1 MFRSRSGPVRVR
13 AALDARA
20 MAEGAL
26 ARAAAEE
33 EFLRQATLCLRYG
46 AAAIVMAF
54 DEQGQADTF
63 ERKTAICERAY
74 RLLVDRVGFPPEDI
88 IFDPNVF
95 AVATGIEEH
104 DRYAL
109 DFIEAVA
116 TLRELCPH
124 AHFSGGLSNLSFSFR
139 GNETVRRA
147 MHSVF
152 LYHAIPAGLDMAIV
166 NAGQLDIYDQIDPVL
181 REACEDV
188 ILMRRPD
195 ATLRGW
201 VLQPGQK
208 HALIYFGGNAEDVSR
223 NLPEFAEAFP
233 DYAVYLLNY
242 RGFGGSGGS
251 PSETAIAEDALALF
265 DQVYASHPQVAVV
278 GRSLGSGVAVRLASQ
293 RPVQQ
298 LILVTP
304 YNSLEEIA
312 ARQYPWVPVKWL
324 LKERFES
331 GKYAAHI
338 RVPTLL
344 LAASDDE
351 VIPRASTQHLLEN
364 FPQGVAVLRVVPDS
378 GHNSI
383 SDRAQ
388 YLQWMGDVLNR

>member
-1 MFRSRSGPVRVR
+1 MSRTLMSLVALIVAVYLVLC
-13 AALDARA
+13 AALFFFQRSLIYFPQPNAVNSAESRMTLAMPDAQVSVVTR
-20 MAEGAL
+20 E
-26 ARAAAEE
+26 
-33 EFLRQATLCLRYG
+33 
-46 AAAIVMAF
+46 
-54 DEQGQADTF
+54 
-63 ERKTAICERAY
+63 
-74 RLLVDRVGFPPEDI
+74 RVGP
-88 IFDPNVF
+88 
-95 AVATGIEEH
+95 
-104 DRYAL
+104 R
-109 DFIEAVA
+109 
-116 TLRELCPH
+116 
-124 AHFSGGLSNLSFSFR
+124 
-139 GNETVRRA
+139 
-147 MHSVF
+147 
-152 LYHAIPAGLDMAIV
+152 
-166 NAGQLDIYDQIDPVL
+166 
-181 REACEDV
+181 
-188 ILMRRPD
+188 
-195 ATLRGW
+195 
-201 VLQPGQK
+201 
-208 HALIYFGGNAEDVSR
+208 ALIYFGGNAEDVSR
-223 NLPEFAEAFP
+223 NLPEFTEAFP

-242 RGFGGSGGS
+242 RGFGGSDGS
-251 PSETAIAEDALALF
+251 ASEAAIAEDALALF

-324 LKERFES
+324 LKDRFES

-351 VIPRASTQHLLEN
+351 VIPRASTQRLLES
-364 FPQGVAVLRVVPDS
+364 FQQGVAVLRVVPDS

>member
-1 MFRSRSGPVRVR
+1 MSRTLMSLVALIVAVYLVLC
-13 AALDARA
+13 AALFFFQRSLIYFPQPNAVTSADSRMTLSMPDAQISLITR
-20 MAEGAL
+20 E
-26 ARAAAEE
+26 
-33 EFLRQATLCLRYG
+33 
-46 AAAIVMAF
+46 
-54 DEQGQADTF
+54 
-63 ERKTAICERAY
+63 
-74 RLLVDRVGFPPEDI
+74 RVGP
-88 IFDPNVF
+88 
-95 AVATGIEEH
+95 
-104 DRYAL
+104 R
-109 DFIEAVA
+109 
-116 TLRELCPH
+116 
-124 AHFSGGLSNLSFSFR
+124 
-139 GNETVRRA
+139 
-147 MHSVF
+147 
-152 LYHAIPAGLDMAIV
+152 
-166 NAGQLDIYDQIDPVL
+166 
-181 REACEDV
+181 
-188 ILMRRPD
+188 
-195 ATLRGW
+195 
-201 VLQPGQK
+201 
-208 HALIYFGGNAEDVSR
+208 ALIYFGGNAEDVSR

-251 PSETAIAEDALALF
+251 PSEAAIAEDALALF
-265 DQVYASHPQVAVV
+265 DQVYASHPQIAVV

-324 LKERFES
+324 LKDRFES

-351 VIPRASTQHLLEN
+351 VITRASTERLLEN
-364 FPQGVAVLRVVPDS
+364 FPRGVAVLRVVPDS

>member
-1 MFRSRSGPVRVR
+1 MP
-13 AALDARA
+13 DAQISLITR
-20 MAEGAL
+20 E
-26 ARAAAEE
+26 
-33 EFLRQATLCLRYG
+33 
-46 AAAIVMAF
+46 
-54 DEQGQADTF
+54 
-63 ERKTAICERAY
+63 
-74 RLLVDRVGFPPEDI
+74 RVGP
-88 IFDPNVF
+88 
-95 AVATGIEEH
+95 
-104 DRYAL
+104 R
-109 DFIEAVA
+109 
-116 TLRELCPH
+116 
-124 AHFSGGLSNLSFSFR
+124 
-139 GNETVRRA
+139 
-147 MHSVF
+147 
-152 LYHAIPAGLDMAIV
+152 
-166 NAGQLDIYDQIDPVL
+166 
-181 REACEDV
+181 
-188 ILMRRPD
+188 
-195 ATLRGW
+195 
-201 VLQPGQK
+201 
-208 HALIYFGGNAEDVSR
+208 ALIYFGGNAEDVSR

-251 PSETAIAEDALALF
+251 PSEAAIAEDALALF
-265 DQVYASHPQVAVV
+265 DQVYASHPQIAVV

-312 ARQYPWVPVKWL
+312 AQQYPWVPVKWL
-324 LKERFES
+324 LKDRFES

-351 VIPRASTQHLLEN
+351 VIPRASTQRLLEN

-388 YLQWMGDVLNR
+388 YLQWMKDVLNR

>member
-1 MFRSRSGPVRVR
+1 MSRTLMSLVALIVAVYLVLC
-13 AALDARA
+13 AALFFFQRSLIYFPQPNTFTSADSRMTLSMPDAQVSVVTR
-20 MAEGAL
+20 E
-26 ARAAAEE
+26 
-33 EFLRQATLCLRYG
+33 
-46 AAAIVMAF
+46 
-54 DEQGQADTF
+54 
-63 ERKTAICERAY
+63 
-74 RLLVDRVGFPPEDI
+74 RVG
-88 IFDPNVF
+88 
-95 AVATGIEEH
+95 A
-104 DRYAL
+104 R
-109 DFIEAVA
+109 
-116 TLRELCPH
+116 
-124 AHFSGGLSNLSFSFR
+124 
-139 GNETVRRA
+139 
-147 MHSVF
+147 
-152 LYHAIPAGLDMAIV
+152 
-166 NAGQLDIYDQIDPVL
+166 
-181 REACEDV
+181 
-188 ILMRRPD
+188 
-195 ATLRGW
+195 
-201 VLQPGQK
+201 
-208 HALIYFGGNAEDVSR
+208 ALIYFGGNAEDVSR

-251 PSETAIAEDALALF
+251 PSETAIAGDALALF

-278 GRSLGSGVAVRLASQ
+278 GRSLGSGVAIRLASQ

-312 ARQYPWVPVKWL
+312 TRQYPWVPVKWL
-324 LKERFES
+324 LKDRFES

-351 VIPRASTQHLLEN
+351 VIPRASTQRLLEN

>member
-1 MFRSRSGPVRVR
+1 MSRTLMPLVALIVAVYLVLC
-13 AALDARA
+13 AALFFFQRSLIYFPQPNAVSGSDSQLILSMPDARVSVITG
-20 MAEGAL
+20 E
-26 ARAAAEE
+26 
-33 EFLRQATLCLRYG
+33 
-46 AAAIVMAF
+46 
-54 DEQGQADTF
+54 
-63 ERKTAICERAY
+63 
-74 RLLVDRVGFPPEDI
+74 RVGP
-88 IFDPNVF
+88 
-95 AVATGIEEH
+95 
-104 DRYAL
+104 R
-109 DFIEAVA
+109 
-116 TLRELCPH
+116 
-124 AHFSGGLSNLSFSFR
+124 
-139 GNETVRRA
+139 
-147 MHSVF
+147 
-152 LYHAIPAGLDMAIV
+152 
-166 NAGQLDIYDQIDPVL
+166 
-181 REACEDV
+181 
-188 ILMRRPD
+188 
-195 ATLRGW
+195 
-201 VLQPGQK
+201 
-208 HALIYFGGNAEDVSR
+208 ALIYFGGNAEDVSR

-233 DYAVYLLNY
+233 EYAVYLLNY

-251 PSETAIAEDALALF
+251 PSEAAIAEDALALF

-312 ARQYPWVPVKWL
+312 ARQYPWVPVQWL
-324 LKERFES
+324 LKDRFES

-351 VIPRASTQHLLEN
+351 VIPRASTQRLLEN

>member
-1 MFRSRSGPVRVR
+1 MSRTLMSLVALIVAVYLVLC
-13 AALDARA
+13 AALFFFQRSLIYFPQPNAVTSADSRMTLSMPDAQISLITR
-20 MAEGAL
+20 E
-26 ARAAAEE
+26 
-33 EFLRQATLCLRYG
+33 
-46 AAAIVMAF
+46 
-54 DEQGQADTF
+54 
-63 ERKTAICERAY
+63 
-74 RLLVDRVGFPPEDI
+74 RVGP
-88 IFDPNVF
+88 
-95 AVATGIEEH
+95 
-104 DRYAL
+104 R
-109 DFIEAVA
+109 
-116 TLRELCPH
+116 
-124 AHFSGGLSNLSFSFR
+124 
-139 GNETVRRA
+139 
-147 MHSVF
+147 
-152 LYHAIPAGLDMAIV
+152 
-166 NAGQLDIYDQIDPVL
+166 
-181 REACEDV
+181 
-188 ILMRRPD
+188 
-195 ATLRGW
+195 
-201 VLQPGQK
+201 
-208 HALIYFGGNAEDVSR
+208 ALIYFGGNAEDVSR

-251 PSETAIAEDALALF
+251 PSEAAIAEDALALF
-265 DQVYASHPQVAVV
+265 DQVYSSHPQIAVV

-312 ARQYPWVPVKWL
+312 ARQYPWVPVQWL
-324 LKERFES
+324 LRDRFES

-351 VIPRASTQHLLEN
+351 VIPRASTQRLLEN

-388 YLQWMGDVLNR
+388 YLQWMEDVLNR

>member
-1 MFRSRSGPVRVR
+1 MSLVALIVAVYLVLC
-13 AALDARA
+13 AALFFFQRSLIYFPQPNAVSGSDSQLILSMPDARVSVITR
-20 MAEGAL
+20 E
-26 ARAAAEE
+26 
-33 EFLRQATLCLRYG
+33 
-46 AAAIVMAF
+46 
-54 DEQGQADTF
+54 
-63 ERKTAICERAY
+63 
-74 RLLVDRVGFPPEDI
+74 RVGP
-88 IFDPNVF
+88 
-95 AVATGIEEH
+95 
-104 DRYAL
+104 R
-109 DFIEAVA
+109 
-116 TLRELCPH
+116 
-124 AHFSGGLSNLSFSFR
+124 
-139 GNETVRRA
+139 
-147 MHSVF
+147 
-152 LYHAIPAGLDMAIV
+152 
-166 NAGQLDIYDQIDPVL
+166 
-181 REACEDV
+181 
-188 ILMRRPD
+188 
-195 ATLRGW
+195 
-201 VLQPGQK
+201 
-208 HALIYFGGNAEDVSR
+208 ALIYFGGNAEDVSR

-251 PSETAIAEDALALF
+251 PSEAAIAEDALALF

-312 ARQYPWVPVKWL
+312 ARQYPWVPVQWL
-324 LKERFES
+324 LKDRFES

-351 VIPRASTQHLLEN
+351 VIPRASTQRLLEN

-388 YLQWMGDVLNR
+388 YLQWMKDVLNR